1 MKNIVKNVFLGFVI
15 AFVAMAFACKGNG
28 QTGGGNN
35 PINPNNPDNPVL
47 PGERIVLEFD
57 EAKVVAASPVPIK
70 SGTEVKV
77 GQHVFLGAI
86 NFGANKV
93 IDSWS
98 INGVKK
104 ADYNS
109 KREFEYTVNAND
121 AKTENNKKVI
131 KFSYEARDKSKE
143 KIKVIFDNTVSASVR
158 GDSISSGDSF
168 FEGTSVSFKAQLQ
181 DGKQVESWFIND
193 IDKKNKDNPFDYTLN
208 IGEAKGDIGNKS
220 ITVRFTEK
228 VAKKIVLKFDESVFK
243 EMRYRDDRNDETIGQ
258 NTEVLDGY
266 RLFFVLKEEVEKEKV
281 IDYITTNGAK
291 NDAFV
296 RDFGHRYGI
305 GYSYEVN
312 AKDAKDEGGKSII
325 DVGAIFKEAKKAI
338 LKFDSANID
347 AYLGTGRNPKKIQN
361 DDEVKERD
369 ILSFRP
375 KEGSS
380 KIAEKWFVNG
390 KPMENSY
397 SKIGYFTVSAED
409 MKIEDGKNI
418 LHVTAELRDVKKF
431 TIKFADEIK
440 CSKERD
446 GTDIVA
452 SGSEVK
458 ETQSLFFSAKQ
469 PSDKIFENWLVNG
482 KIKREY
488 VRYDWPLEY
497 DVDKQDA
504 NSENVI
510 EVSLSSHARAKAK
523 LVLEKNAIK
532 AHKEDNGSSSPIQ
545 TGSEVME
552 GNELSFSVDYS
563 NFNGKIIDAWFINGE
578 EFTPGDNENMARNKS
593 NISFYLN
600 TERIKKEG
608 SENVIR
614 VDYRLKEAKKAK
626 LVLQKDFIKARRKG
640 VEIANGAELSEG
652 DELTFEVENED
663 KIVEDWFINGF
674 KFNSGREVEKDVRF
688 TLKVNQI
695 IKEGNEDVIKID
707 CKVREAKEIKI
718 EYDTNK
724 ITKYGPYGVDSG
736 TKVKEGKRGVYFKTK
751 AGILAER
758 WLING
763 KDLRR
768 ENWFNSTSL
777 QYSRVKAKDAIEK
790 DGELVIVVSIEERQA
805 IECPIVFESDKIECK
820 NGAKDV
826 ASEENVLEGTVL
838 TFKAKGLSE
847 SQEIEWKINDRS
859 YRSASANKPFQYT
872 VTKDDMDLYKGKEVI
887 RVWYELE

>member
-35 PINPNNPDNPVL
+35 LINPNNPDNPVL
-47 PGERIVLEFD
+47 PGEKIVIEFD
-57 EAKVVAASPVPIK
+57 EAKVMAASPAPIK

-77 GQHVFLGAI
+77 GQRVFLGAI

-104 ADYNS
+104 AEYNS

-143 KIKVIFDNTVSASVR
+143 KIKVIFDNTVSAGVR

-168 FEGTSVSFKAQLQ
+168 FEGTSVYFKAQLQ
-181 DGKQVESWFIND
+181 DGKMVESWFIND
-193 IDKKNKDNPFDYTLN
+193 TDKKNKDNPFEYTLN
-208 IGEAKGDIGNKS
+208 IGEAKGEAGNKS

-243 EMRYRDDRNDETIGQ
+243 EMRYKDDRNDETIGQ

-296 RDFGHRYGI
+296 RDFGSRYGI

-397 SKIGYFTVSAED
+397 PKIGYFTVSAED
-409 MKIEDGKNI
+409 MKIKDGKNI

-440 CSKERD
+440 CSNDYNGEN
-446 GTDIVA
+446 IVA
-452 SGSEVK
+452 SGSEV
-458 ETQSLFFSAKQ
+458 EEVQSLYFSAKQ
-469 PSDKIFENWLVNG
+469 PKDKIFENWLING
-482 KIKREY
+482 KVKREY

-510 EVSLSSHARAKAK
+510 EVSLSSHVRAKAK

-545 TGSEVME
+545 TGSEVIE
-552 GNELSFSVDYS
+552 GDRLSFNVDYS
-563 NFNGKIIDAWFINGE
+563 NLNGKIIDAWLINGE
-578 EFTPGDNENMARNKS
+578 EFSPNDGEGMYGGKRG
-593 NISFYLN
+593 ISFYL
-600 TERIKKEG
+600 TSERIKKEG
-608 SENVIR
+608 SENVIK

-626 LVLQKDFIKARRKG
+626 LILQKDFIKARREG

-652 DELTFEVENED
+652 DELVFKVENDD
-663 KIVEDWFINGF
+663 KIVENWFINGF
-674 KFNSGREVEKDVRF
+674 KFESNYEDRREIRF
-688 TLKVNQI
+688 TLKMGQI

-707 CKVREAKEIKI
+707 CEVRDAKEIKI

-724 ITKYGPYGVDSG
+724 ITKDAYSGVDSG
-736 TKVKEGKRGVYFKTK
+736 TKVKEGKSVYFKTK
-751 AGILAER
+751 AGIFAER

-768 ENWFNSTSL
+768 QNWFDSTSL

-826 ASEENVLEGTVL
+826 ASEEKVLEGTIL

-847 SQEIEWKINDRS
+847 SQEIVWKINDRS
-859 YRSASANKPFQYT
+859 YHPTSANEPLQYT
-872 VTKDDMDLYKGKEVI
+872 VTKDDMEPYNGKKVI
-887 RVWYELE
+887 RVWYKLR

>member
-1 MKNIVKNVFLGFVI
+1 MKSIVRKSVLLFVI

-47 PGERIVLEFD
+47 PGEKIVLEFD
-57 EAKVVAASPVPIK
+57 EAKVMAASPAPIK

-77 GQHVFLGAI
+77 GQRVFLGAI

-104 ADYNS
+104 AEYNS

-143 KIKVIFDNTVSASVR
+143 KIKVIFDNTVSAGVR

-168 FEGTSVSFKAQLQ
+168 FEGTSVYFKAQLQ
-181 DGKQVESWFIND
+181 DGKMVESWFIND
-193 IDKKNKDNPFDYTLN
+193 IDKKNKDNPFEYTLN
-208 IGEAKGDIGNKS
+208 IGEAKGEAGNKS

-243 EMRYRDDRNDETIGQ
+243 ELRYRDDRNDETIGQ
-258 NTEVLDGY
+258 NTEILDGY

-296 RDFGHRYGI
+296 RDFGYRYGI

-347 AYLGTGRNPKKIQN
+347 AYLGTGQNPKKIQN

-397 SKIGYFTVSAED
+397 PKIGYFTVSAED

-431 TIKFADEIK
+431 TIKFADEIT
-440 CSKERD
+440 CSKRYD

-452 SGSEVK
+452 SGSEV
-458 ETQSLFFSAKQ
+458 EEVQSLYFSAKQ
-469 PSDKIFENWLVNG
+469 PSDKIFENWLING
-482 KIKREY
+482 KVKREY

-510 EVSLSSHARAKAK
+510 EVSLSSHVRAKAK

-532 AHKEDNGSSSPIQ
+532 AHKEENGSSSPIQ
-545 TGSEVME
+545 TGSEVIE
-552 GNELSFSVDYS
+552 GDSLRFNVDYS
-563 NFNGKIIDAWFINGE
+563 NLNGKIIDAWLINGE
-578 EFTPGDNENMARNKS
+578 EFSPNDGESMYGGKRG
-593 NISFYLN
+593 ISFYL
-600 TERIKKEG
+600 TSERIKKEG
-608 SENVIR
+608 SENVIK

-626 LVLQKDFIKARRKG
+626 LILQKDFIKARREG

-652 DELTFEVENED
+652 DELVFKVENDD
-663 KIVEDWFINGF
+663 KIVENWFINGF
-674 KFNSGREVEKDVRF
+674 KFESNYEDRREIRF
-688 TLKVNQI
+688 TLKMGQI

-707 CKVREAKEIKI
+707 CEVRDAKEIKI

-724 ITKYGPYGVDSG
+724 ITKDAYSGVDSG
-736 TKVKEGKRGVYFKTK
+736 TKVKEGKSVYFKTK
-751 AGILAER
+751 AGIFAER

-768 ENWFNSTSL
+768 QNWFDSTSL

-826 ASEENVLEGTVL
+826 ASEEKVLEGTIL

-847 SQEIEWKINDRS
+847 SQEIVWKINDRS
-859 YRSASANKPFQYT
+859 YHPTSANEPFQYT
-872 VTKDDMDLYKGKEVI
+872 VTKDEMRSYKGKKVI
-887 RVWYELE
+887 KVGYELR

>member
-57 EAKVVAASPVPIK
+57 EAKVVAVSPVPIK

-77 GQHVFLGAI
+77 GQHVFLSAI

-104 ADYNS
+104 AEYNS

-296 RDFGHRYGI
+296 RDFGRRYGI

-397 SKIGYFTVSAED
+397 PKIGYFTVSAED

-418 LHVTAELRDVKKF
+418 LHVTVELRDVKKF

-440 CSKERD
+440 CSKR
-446 GTDIVA
+446 GRRTDIVA
-452 SGSEVK
+452 SGSQVK
-458 ETQSLFFSAKQ
+458 EMQYLTFSAEQ
-469 PSDKIFENWLVNG
+469 PKDKIFENWLING
-482 KIKREY
+482 KVKREY
-488 VRYDWPLEY
+488 SRHDSFGYN
-497 DVDKQDA
+497 VDKKDA

-510 EVSLSSHARAKAK
+510 EVSLSFHASARAK
-523 LVLEKNAIK
+523 LVLEKNDIK
-532 AHKEDNGSSSPIQ
+532 ANKLENGSSSPIQ

-552 GNELSFSVDYS
+552 GDGLSFNVDYS
-563 NFNGKIIDAWFINGE
+563 NFNGKIIDAWLINGE
-578 EFTPGDNENMARNKS
+578 EFSPNDNYPMPEDKS
-593 NISFYLN
+593 IISFYLN
-600 TERIKKEG
+600 AERIKKEG

-614 VDYRLKEAKKAK
+614 VDYRVKEPKKAK

-652 DELTFEVENED
+652 DGLYFEVENED
-663 KIVEDWFINGF
+663 KIVEDWFINGL
-674 KFNSGREVEKDVRF
+674 KFNSSYEGRREIRF
-688 TLKVNQI
+688 TLKMNQI

-707 CKVREAKEIKI
+707 CKVRDAKEIKI

-724 ITKYGPYGVDSG
+724 ITKDGHYSVDSG
-736 TKVKEGKRGVYFKTK
+736 TKVKEGKSLNFKTK
-751 AGILAER
+751 AGILAKR

-777 QYSRVKAKDAIEK
+777 QYSNVKAKDAIEK

-805 IECPIVFESDKIECK
+805 IECPIVFDSDKIECK

-826 ASEENVLEGTVL
+826 ASEEKVLEGTVL
-838 TFKAKGLSE
+838 IFKAKGLSE
-847 SQEIEWKINDRS
+847 SQEIEWKINNRS

-872 VTKDDMDLYKGKEVI
+872 VTRDDMGYYKGKDVI
-887 RVWYELE
+887 RVWYELR